1 MKKVYH
7 GIVYKITNKK
17 NGKVYIGQTINI
29 KYFHNYYGSG
39 IYISRAIRK
48 YGIKIFKKEILEHCN
63 SIKDLNEKEQF
74 YIKKFNSNDK
84 RYGYNLN
91 LGGKNFIHSDE
102 SKKKISLSHKKL
114 FLEGKLDHKAENNPM
129 YGRSVYSVWLDKYG
143 KSKADK
149 LQKIANEKN
158 RLSNLGENNAFY
170 GKHHTEETKQKVRTT
185 IRKKINN
192 HTFKVSNQYI
202 KAKERVDYL

>member
-1 MKKVYH
+1 MKEKSKS
-7 GIVYKITNKK
+7 IVYKITNIK
-17 NGKVYIGQTINI
+17 NGKVYIGQTTNL

-39 IYISRAIRK
+39 LYISRAIRK
-48 YGIKIFKKEILEHCN
+48 HGIKIFKKEILEYCADV
-63 SIKDLNEKEQF
+63 KDSNEKEQF

-91 LGGKNFIHSDE
+91 SGGKNFKHSDE

-114 FLEGKLDHKAENNPM
+114 FLEGKLNHKSKNNPM
-129 YGRSVYSVWLDKYG
+129 YGRSVYSVWIDKYS
-143 KSKADK
+143 KSKADR

-158 RLSNLGENNAFY
+158 RLSNLGKNNAFY
-170 GKHHTEETKQKVRTT
+170 GKHHTEETKQKVRAT
-185 IRKKINN
+185 IKEKIKN

-202 KAKERVDYL
+202 KAKERAGCL